1 MLQGD
6 CLPEPKTNENICLC
20 NCSNI
25 HSLLYKKKKL
35 MKLYLNIMKHSC
47 HVQYVDMKEDY

>member
-20 NCSNI
+20 NCFNI
-25 HSLLYKKKKL
+25 HSLLYKKKTETYEIVFKYNETF
-35 MKLYLNIMKHSC
+35 MSC
-47 HVQYVDMKEDY
+47 SVC